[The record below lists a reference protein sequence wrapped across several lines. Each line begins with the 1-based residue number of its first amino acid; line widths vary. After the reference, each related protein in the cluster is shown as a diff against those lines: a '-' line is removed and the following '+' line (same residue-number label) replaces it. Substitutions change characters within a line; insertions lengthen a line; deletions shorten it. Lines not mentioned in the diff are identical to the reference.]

1 MNTPVILTNS
11 LTRANLGS
19 AFEFIFQPIV
29 VMALA
34 ALVSLAFVVLSV
46 VFLHHW
52 RSHAID
58 RSMVRRVTA
67 IYFSGGFLFLAAFI
81 ISAIRLI
88 R

>member
-1 MNTPVILTNS
+1 VNTPVVLTNT
-11 LTRANLGS
+11 LTKANLGQ
-19 AFEFIFQPIV
+19 AFHFVFQPFV
-29 VMALA
+29 VLALA

-52 RSHAID
+52 RTHAID

-67 IYFSGGFLFLAAFI
+67 IYFSGGFLFLAGFI